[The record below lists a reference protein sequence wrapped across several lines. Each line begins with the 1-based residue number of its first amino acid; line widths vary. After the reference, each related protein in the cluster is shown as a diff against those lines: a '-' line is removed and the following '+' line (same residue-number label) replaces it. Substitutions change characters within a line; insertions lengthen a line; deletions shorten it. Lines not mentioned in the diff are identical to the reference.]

1 MKDILKKYNVDE
13 KKGLTSDKACELL
26 LKYGKNQLKEKN
38 KKTLAVKFLNQFRDL
53 MIIILLIAAIISFIM
68 AIVEGNREEFVEP
81 ILIIFIVLVNAIM
94 GVIQENKAEKSLDAL
109 KKMSALHTRVIRDG
123 KENIINSEDI
133 VPGDI
138 IKLEAGDFVPA
149 DASLLES
156 TNLRC
161 DESILTG
168 ESLPSSKDASE
179 EILEDAPIGDR
190 KNMIFSGCSV
200 VLGTAIAVVTETGM
214 NTQIGKIAN
223 LLNNEEDIKT
233 PLQKKVTKL
242 SKYLGITAVFICT
255 IIFIIGILNKVSIKS
270 IFMTSIALAVSAIP
284 EGLPATITIILA
296 IGVQRMAS
304 KNAIIRKLP
313 AVETLGSASVICSDK
328 TGTLTQ
334 NKMTLKKAYT
344 DNQKLEEDINGNN
357 SDSVKEL
364 LKYAVLCSE
373 GSVTVDKGEEKHIG
387 DPTETSIIKA
397 LLDYGITKDELESKY
412 KRLYSIPF
420 DSERKLMT
428 SVNKMEDKNVVIV
441 KGAFDVIAKRCIKGD
456 LESAYNVNNKMSEN
470 ALRVIA
476 VAYKYVEKIQ
486 EDKLEDELIF
496 MGLVGMIDPP
506 RDEAKKSVETCK
518 RLGIKPVM
526 ITGDHIIT
534 AKAIAK
540 EIGILEENDLAI
552 TGKELDDL
560 EESEFIKKIEHI
572 SVYARVSPQNKI
584 RIVKAW
590 QSLGKVVSM
599 TGDGVNDAPALKAAD
614 IGCAMGIT
622 GTDVAKNASDMILTD
637 DNFATI
643 VYAVSYGRTI
653 YRNIRKV
660 IEYLI
665 GSNIGEILT
674 VFIAMILWKET
685 PLESIQLLW
694 INLVTDGFPALAL
707 GLTKETKDISSVANE
722 DIFANKLGFRM
733 VLEGIVISTVTL
745 LAFYMGRKTS
755 VEMGKTFAFVV
766 LSITQIILSFNIKAE
781 GFILNKETFS
791 NKYLNY
797 ACLLS
802 ALLVVVVLM
811 TPVKVFF
818 GFNSLSMNTLFL
830 LLGFT
835 LIPTVFFEIVKLF

>member
-373 GSVTVDKGEEKHIG
+373 GSVTVDKEK
-387 DPTETSIIKA
+387 
-397 LLDYGITKDELESKY
+397 
-412 KRLYSIPF
+412 
-420 DSERKLMT
+420 
-428 SVNKMEDKNVVIV
+428 KNI
-441 KGAFDVIAKRCIKGD
+441 
-456 LESAYNVNNKMSEN
+456 
-470 ALRVIA
+470 
-476 VAYKYVEKIQ
+476 
-486 EDKLEDELIF
+486 
-496 MGLVGMIDPP
+496 
-506 RDEAKKSVETCK
+506 
-518 RLGIKPVM
+518 
-526 ITGDHIIT
+526 
-534 AKAIAK
+534 
-540 EIGILEENDLAI
+540 
-552 TGKELDDL
+552 
-560 EESEFIKKIEHI
+560 
-572 SVYARVSPQNKI
+572 
-584 RIVKAW
+584 
-590 QSLGKVVSM
+590 
-599 TGDGVNDAPALKAAD
+599 
-614 IGCAMGIT
+614 
-622 GTDVAKNASDMILTD
+622 
-637 DNFATI
+637 
-643 VYAVSYGRTI
+643 
-653 YRNIRKV
+653 
-660 IEYLI
+660 
-665 GSNIGEILT
+665 
-674 VFIAMILWKET
+674 
-685 PLESIQLLW
+685 
-694 INLVTDGFPALAL
+694 
-707 GLTKETKDISSVANE
+707 
-722 DIFANKLGFRM
+722 
-733 VLEGIVISTVTL
+733 
-745 LAFYMGRKTS
+745 
-755 VEMGKTFAFVV
+755 
-766 LSITQIILSFNIKAE
+766 
-781 GFILNKETFS
+781 
-791 NKYLNY
+791 
-797 ACLLS
+797 
-802 ALLVVVVLM
+802 
-811 TPVKVFF
+811 
-818 GFNSLSMNTLFL
+818 
-830 LLGFT
+830 
-835 LIPTVFFEIVKLF
+835 